1 MIADNAPVGW
11 ENAMNNWCKGLR
23 LKKGQGYALVISD
36 DGQHHWIPGRH
47 VKVRKEEEMFRHL
60 FSRRAASDG
69 DNKTDNQQL
78 LPTGSKDQQSQTAY
92 LGSIEETDHWKGR
105 IGQRAGTAFDLGYL
119 GLGYA
124 ICGSYRGRCQSY
136 FLGIRAGSSPTK
148 TKYAGGCFCSNFHK
162 WALLGHPSLPVKP
175 EKEGQQLSNVSV
187 GTDLTPICMG
197 AETHRLKTGLQSWL
211 SLVKEPQVNKI
222 HFFSY

>member
-60 FSRRAASDG
+60 FSQRAASDG

-92 LGSIEETDHWKGR
+92 LGSIEETDH
-105 IGQRAGTAFDLGYL
+105 
-119 GLGYA
+119 
-124 ICGSYRGRCQSY
+124 
-136 FLGIRAGSSPTK
+136 
-148 TKYAGGCFCSNFHK
+148 
-162 WALLGHPSLPVKP
+162 
-175 EKEGQQLSNVSV
+175 
-187 GTDLTPICMG
+187 
-197 AETHRLKTGLQSWL
+197 
-211 SLVKEPQVNKI
+211 
-222 HFFSY
+222 